1 MEKMA
6 ANRATKF
13 MLLAALLAILLLV
26 SFEVA
31 TAVVH
36 NAVPELKLGRRLLQA
51 DYNTTGR
58 GGYNSYNTTGR
69 GGYN

>member
-1 MEKMA
+1 MA

-13 MLLAALLAILLLV
+13 LLLAALLAILLLV
-26 SFEVA
+26 SIEVA

-58 GGYNSYNTTGR
+58 GGYNSYKTTGR

>member
-1 MEKMA
+1 MA

-36 NAVPELKLGRRLLQA
+36 NAVPELKLGRRLLQE